1 MYQKPS
7 QFLKKQKKK
16 WDDDEQFDKC
26 IFFEEEDIE
35 RHKSFCSEE
44 NPDINQLRAT
54 DYGLYP
60 DDQKSATAA
69 ISSASPLTENSRLSI
84 RASWR
89 ETEVQGLRK
98 SDKQHT
104 DDSQDTPPIKKKP
117 FKLGRV

>member
-1 MYQKPS
+1 M
-7 QFLKKQKKK
+7 KKQKKK

-26 IFFEEEDIE
+26 IFFEEQDIE

-44 NPDINQLRAT
+44 NPDIKQLRNT
-54 DYGLYP
+54 DYGIFP
-60 DDQKSATAA
+60 SDQRSFTATVSA
-69 ISSASPLTENSRLSI
+69 ASPLTENSRLSI

-98 SDKQHT
+98 SDKQQT
-104 DDSQDTPPIKKKP
+104 EDSQVSTPPTKRKP